1 MARSVRFRDCYKV
14 LLVLS
19 RFAVAALIRAAIRDF
34 SVVRPSIR
42 F

>member
-1 MARSVRFRDCYKV
+1 MARSLRSRDCDKV

-19 RFAVAALIRAAIRDF
+19 RFAVAVLIRTAIRDF
-34 SVVRPSIR
+34 SVVRPSTR